1 MCGIVGAIA
10 STPIEGGLLDRM
22 RDSLAHRGPDHAG
35 SWISCDGKVA
45 LGHRRLAIIDLL
57 PEANQPFASS
67 DGRFLLVYNGELYNY
82 RELKTEMEALGV
94 RFRTRSDSE
103 VLLEA
108 YRLWGE
114 RALLRFSGMFAFA
127 IWDESERTL
136 FCARDRAGEKPFY
149 YAEVAGAFLF
159 ASEPKALLSWPGFSR
174 RIHYPALL
182 DYLAYG
188 FVPDPKCIWESCAK
202 LAAGHCMI
210 VRTST
215 DGSPHVV
222 SPHPWWDWSFN
233 PDSGERDWTNRVLS
247 TLSGAAR
254 EMAVAD
260 VPLGV
265 FLSGGVDSSS
275 VVAAL
280 AQGGEQLKTF
290 TIGFN
295 DAAYDERKWAE
306 AVAGRFGTEHRE
318 RVVEPEETDA
328 AFDDL
333 LWHFDEPFS
342 DPSFLPTYYLA
353 REARREVVV
362 VQSGDGADES
372 FAGYRKYSRM
382 MRRIA
387 VRRFLPDQLLS
398 WAARIAEHR
407 FAAGSWIRRLSA
419 KYGYDPA
426 SMLAGFLTLTPCL
439 MPSGL
444 EAHTRG
450 PLAHAV
456 RHYNPRD
463 VITGLMQ
470 KAPPEEVGMVNTLRY
485 IDLKHTLAGDILVKV
500 DRACMAVALEVRPVY
515 LHRDM
520 LELAGAI
527 PSARLV
533 DATHTKEVL
542 KTAVETWLP
551 SANVRRGKQ
560 GFLPPLSRWVQESA
574 GARWAG
580 SAEGI
585 LPELLD
591 PSLLRSFRGERG
603 DAAPRDPR
611 AVLQLVLLGHW
622 LNHWKPTA

>member
-10 STPIEGGLLDRM
+10 SSPIDAGVLDRM
-22 RDSLAHRGPDHAG
+22 RDSLAHRGPDHSA
-35 SWISCDGKVA
+35 SWMSCDRKVA

-57 PEANQPFASS
+57 PEADQPFASS

-82 RELKTEMEALGV
+82 RELKTEMEGLGV

-103 VLLEA
+103 VLLAA

-127 IWDESERTL
+127 IWDRWEQAL

-149 YAEVAGAFLF
+149 YAEIAGVFLF
-159 ASEPKALLSWPGFSR
+159 ASEPKALLCWPGFPR

-202 LAAGHCMI
+202 LAPGHCMI
-210 VRTST
+210 VRTSS
-215 DGSPHVV
+215 DGSPQVV
-222 SPHPWWDWSFN
+222 PPRPWWDWRFD
-233 PDSGERDWTNRVLS
+233 PDSSERDWTGRVLS
-247 TLSGAAR
+247 TLTTAAR
-254 EMAVAD
+254 EMVVAD
-260 VPLGV
+260 VPLGI

-280 AQGGEQLKTF
+280 AQGGERLKTF
-290 TIGFN
+290 TIGFH
-295 DAAYDERKWAE
+295 DPEYDERKWAA
-306 AVAGRFGTEHRE
+306 AVAERFDTEHRE
-318 RVVEPEETDA
+318 RVIQSEETEV
-328 AFDDL
+328 AFKDL

-342 DPSFLPTYYLA
+342 DPSVLPTYYLA
-353 REARREVVV
+353 QEARREVVV
-362 VQSGDGADES
+362 VQSGDGADEG

-387 VRRFLPDQLLS
+387 VRRFLPDRLLS
-398 WAARIAEHR
+398 WVARLAETR
-407 FAAGSWIRRLSA
+407 LAAGSWIRRLSA

-426 SMLAGFLTLTPCL
+426 SMLAGFLTLAPCL
-439 MPSGL
+439 MTPAL
-444 EAHTRG
+444 ETHARG
-450 PLAHAV
+450 PLALAV

-527 PSARLV
+527 PSAQLV
-533 DATHTKEVL
+533 DATHSKEVL
-542 KTAVETWLP
+542 KRAVETWVP

-560 GFLPPLSRWVQESA
+560 GFLPPLGRWIQESSA
-574 GARWAG
+574 AWWTG
-580 SAEGI
+580 SSGGI

-591 PSLLRSFRGERG
+591 PSLLRSFRGKRADE
-603 DAAPRDPR
+603 APKDPR
-611 AVLQLVLLGHW
+611 AVLQLLLLGHW
-622 LNHWKPTA
+622 LNQWKPTG